1 MEQLAGKTALVTG
14 AAHRIGRAIAVSLA
28 QAGVHVVVHYH
39 TSGEE
44 ADRLAADLAK
54 LGVRAW
60 ALQADLSDAQDVANL
75 IVQVQQA
82 AGALDVVVNN
92 ASVFPESTLL
102 NFTPAQLQESID
114 VNALG
119 PFLIARAFYETGGQG
134 VVVNLLDCMIADYDR
149 KHAAYH
155 LSKRMLF
162 SLTRM
167 MAVEFAPAIR
177 VNGVAPGLILP
188 PDGKDESY
196 LAGLASSNP
205 MNAYGSVEDVAE
217 AVVFLARS
225 TFITGQVIY
234 VDGGRNLRGA
244 MYG

>member
-28 QAGVHVVVHYH
+28 QAGANVVIHYH
-39 TSGEE
+39 TSGAE
-44 ADRLAADLAK
+44 ADRLAADLAE
-54 LGVRAW
+54 LGVKAW
-60 ALQADLSDAQDVANL
+60 ALQADLRNTQDVANL

-82 AGALDVVVNN
+82 AGALDVVINN
-92 ASVFPESTLL
+92 ASIFPESTLL
-102 NFTPAQLQESID
+102 NFTPAQLQECLD

-188 PDGKDESY
+188 PEGKDESY